1 MADDSNNTSRADDR
15 GVHRWFV
22 AIAFAMQVS
31 FTTLYMVCTDYKLE
45 VAQAE
50 GVAPGVGTVAGTYSY
65 YTDVAVMVFIGFGFL
80 MTFLGK
86 YAHSALGYTFLISCF
101 VIEMAILVEAFI
113 HSADAGDW
121 HTVMVD
127 LTSLVRGLFAAGAV
141 MISFGAVLGRTTPMQ
156 LLLMAVVEVLFYG
169 LNEWIG
175 ASKLRAVDMGGSMF
189 VHEFGA
195 FFGLAVSAMLPKQQP
210 AAAAAGGGSG
220 DKGGAAKGGGSSEAD
235 DSASRYDSDVS
246 AMVGALFLWILWPSF
261 NGALAPTPDSQMRV
275 VVNTVF
281 ALCASCIAAF
291 VFSHLTRR
299 GKFNMVHVQ
308 NATLAGGVAIGS
320 SSDLTVGPGGSM
332 LVGTL
337 AGAVSV
343 LGYEYLSPWLERR
356 LGLRDTCG
364 VLNLHGVPGLIG
376 ALAGAVSCGVAD
388 SVVYGLPYEQLF
400 SAGRSPANQ
409 WGFQLAAMGVTL
421 GISVGGGLLA
431 GAALRFASAGPAR
444 PFTDE
449 FWDSEAPPA
458 AAQAVAAGHGG
469 SPSALPRTTAAAGQ
483 DAEAQPVPA
492 SA

>member
-1 MADDSNNTSRADDR
+1 MADDGNNTNHHER
-15 GVHRWFV
+15 GVNRWFV
-22 AIAFAMQVS
+22 AIAFAMQLS
-31 FTTLYMVCTDYKLE
+31 FTILYWVCTDYNIE
-45 VAQAE
+45 VTRAE
-50 GVAPGVGTVAGTYSY
+50 GAAPGVGTVAGTYSY

-113 HSADAGDW
+113 HSADAGAW

-127 LTSLVRGLFAAGAV
+127 LTSLVKGLFAAGAV

-156 LLLMAVVEVLFYG
+156 LLLLAVVEVLFYG
-169 LNEWIG
+169 FNEWVG
-175 ASKLRAVDMGGSMF
+175 AKKLRAVDMGGSMF

-195 FFGLAVSAMLPKQQP
+195 FFGLAVSAMLRSPP
-210 AAAAAGGGSG
+210 AAKTKGGGG
-220 DKGGAAKGGGSSEAD
+220 GGAAAD
-235 DSASRYDSDVS
+235 NASRYDSDVS

-281 ALCASCIAAF
+281 ALCASCVAAF

-299 GKFNMVHVQ
+299 GKFNMVHIQ

-343 LGYEYLSPWLERR
+343 LGYEYLTPWLERR

-376 ALAGAVSCGVAD
+376 ALAGAVSCGAAD
-388 SVVYGLPYEQLF
+388 AVVYGLPYEQLF

-409 WGFQLAAMGVTL
+409 WGYQLAAMGVTL
-421 GISVGGGLLA
+421 GVSVGGGLLA
-431 GAALRFASAGPAR
+431 GAALRFTTAGPQK
-444 PFTDE
+444 PFNDE
-449 FWDSEAPPA
+449 FWDSEAPPPLPSSAAATSGRDAEMVA
-458 AAQAVAAGHGG
+458 AAQPAL
-469 SPSALPRTTAAAGQ
+469 SSA
-483 DAEAQPVPA
+483 
-492 SA
+492 